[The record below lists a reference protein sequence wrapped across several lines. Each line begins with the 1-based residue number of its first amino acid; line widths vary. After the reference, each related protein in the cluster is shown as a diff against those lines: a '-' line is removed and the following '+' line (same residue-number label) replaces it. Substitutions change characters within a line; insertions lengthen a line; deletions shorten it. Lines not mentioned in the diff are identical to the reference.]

1 MRRSVVNRLIAK
13 DLYMYRGVMT
23 GALVA
28 GVASLVVSVVDGRDN
43 VTTGLNIGFLL
54 FITTIITFGVVV
66 AMFGILRERQDHSQL
81 FVLSLPISAGQYA
94 RAKVSAAVAA
104 FGIPWTVLTAGVVG
118 LTVATGQPTSGLPFF
133 VALMLFFFCN
143 FCLLTAVI
151 VITMS
156 EVWATV
162 GILVT
167 NLSVTLFMMYVS
179 AWRLGW
185 DATLAGIVALELVVA
200 LSSIGLALYL
210 PSRRRDVL

>member
-1 MRRSVVNRLIAK
+1 MVARLIAK
-13 DLYMYRGVMT
+13 DLYMYRGVMA

-28 GVASLVVSVVDGRDN
+28 GVVSLVVSVVDGRDN

-66 AMFGILRERQDHSQL
+66 AMFGILRERQDQSQL

-94 RAKVSAAVAA
+94 RAKVLAAVAA
-104 FGIPWTVLTAGVVG
+104 FGIPWSVLTVGVVG

-133 VALMLFFFCN
+133 LALMLFFFCN

-151 VITMS
+151 VLSMS
-156 EVWATV
+156 EVWAII

-167 NLSVTLFMMYVS
+167 NLSVTLFVMYVA
-179 AWRLGW
+179 AWNVGW
-185 DATLAGIVALELVVA
+185 DSTLAGIVTVELAVA
-200 LSSIGLALYL
+200 VSSIGLAMYV